1 MRQKTEGFSKDLDS
15 DIYTLEGT
23 RSEIFEDVRS
33 MSIAVALILRQT
45 SGAVQAKSLFRL
57 LASVFE

>member
-33 MSIAVALILRQT
+33 MSIVVAFILRQT